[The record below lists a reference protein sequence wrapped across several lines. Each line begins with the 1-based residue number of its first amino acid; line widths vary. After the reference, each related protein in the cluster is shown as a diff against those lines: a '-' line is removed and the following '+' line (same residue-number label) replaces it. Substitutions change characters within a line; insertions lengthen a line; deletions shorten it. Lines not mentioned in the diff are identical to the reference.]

1 MHKINGVLYKQNCSL
16 KKYNTFRVNAK
27 ALHFYMPE
35 TINGFIDLIKYLKET
50 AKETPYLLREED
62 EINLAVVFL
71 RIPTT

>member
-35 TINGFIDLIKYLKET
+35 TINGS
-50 AKETPYLLREED
+50 
-62 EINLAVVFL
+62 FL
-71 RIPTT
+71 YA